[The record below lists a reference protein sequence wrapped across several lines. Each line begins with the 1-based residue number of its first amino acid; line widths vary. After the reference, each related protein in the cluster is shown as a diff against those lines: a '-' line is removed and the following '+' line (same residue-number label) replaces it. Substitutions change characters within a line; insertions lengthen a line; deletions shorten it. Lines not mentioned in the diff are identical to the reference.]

1 MNARSAL
8 PQFAAILLLT
18 LSTSGCALWS
28 RLWTPKEE
36 PPPEEPKKEEPVIS
50 SEGTLDP
57 VIDPDVA
64 RREVIVP
71 RIDTENYEVGAFAG
85 VISVEDL
92 ESHPI
97 AGIRAAYHLSEDF
110 FVEGEYGRSE
120 VSDQIRRTIGQP
132 FFPHKTVPLD
142 TYGISIGYNLLPG
155 ELFVGSSRAVS
166 ATMYLLGG
174 AGDTSFNHEHYLTY
188 NAGMGV
194 KLLPTDWLSLRLEM
208 RDRIWESD
216 LLGKDKLTHNFEATF
231 GVAAFF

>member
-1 MNARSAL
+1 MLLAL
-8 PQFAAILLLT
+8 S
-18 LSTSGCALWS
+18 LSTSGCALWNRIWMS
-28 RLWTPKEE
+28 KDE
-36 PPPEEPKKEEPVIS
+36 PPEEEQKKEEPVIS

-71 RIDTENYEVGAFAG
+71 RIDTENYEVGTFVG
-85 VISVEDL
+85 ILSVEDL

-97 AGIRAAYHLSEDF
+97 YGIRAAYHLSEDF
-110 FVEGEYGRSE
+110 FVEGEFGRSE

-132 FFPHKTVPLD
+132 FFPKKTVSLN
-142 TYGISIGYNLLPG
+142 TYGINIGYNLLPG
-155 ELFVGSSRAVS
+155 ELFLGSSRAVS
-166 ATMYLLGG
+166 ATMYVLGG
-174 AGDTSFNHEHYLTY
+174 AGDTSFNNEHYLTY

-216 LLGKDKLTHNFEATF
+216 LLGKDKITHNFEATL